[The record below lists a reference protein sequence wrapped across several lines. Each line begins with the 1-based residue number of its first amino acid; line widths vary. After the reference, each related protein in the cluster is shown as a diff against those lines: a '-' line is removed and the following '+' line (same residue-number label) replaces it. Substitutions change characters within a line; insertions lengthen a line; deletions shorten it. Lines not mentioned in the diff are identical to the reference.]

1 MRNVSIAACL
11 IFAFIGSAAVA
22 AETPPACAAKKAT
35 FKMTAFP
42 HNQGMSILGGGYYL
56 GDAIFVYGTAGV
68 PNVRPKCNY
77 YYPKDF
83 GTATL
88 QMTKPWIRA
97 GVTDWTCPNGPVV
110 GAVVQMEGGTPVGV
124 PVKLYR
130 ETNPSGAPVAKLC
143 YYSTNGGPGSLN

>member
-1 MRNVSIAACL
+1 
-11 IFAFIGSAAVA
+11 
-22 AETPPACAAKKAT
+22 
-35 FKMTAFP
+35 
-42 HNQGMSILGGGYYL
+42 MSILGGGYYL

-68 PNVRPKCNY
+68 PKAQPKCNY

-88 QMTKPWIRA
+88 QMTKPWVRA
-97 GVTDWTCPNGPVV
+97 GVTDWTCPSGSVV

-124 PVKLYR
+124 PVKVYR